1 MKYRNKDVHDEIMM
15 VMNKDVNAK
24 VMMVMLIVR

>member
-1 MKYRNKDVHDEIMM
+1 MKYRNKDVHEIMM